1 MKKII
6 IAIALI
12 GLLLTGCKNYNK
24 AIFDTSY
31 RFNYAIIKL
40 PNGEFIKTKITKW
53 SDGGENDFGWIQ
65 VWTEDNY
72 YYTAL
77 ENVVLSNKEI
87 K

>member
-6 IAIALI
+6 SLI
-12 GLLLTGCKNYNK
+12 LVIILLTGCGVYNK
-24 AIFDTSY
+24 KILDTSY
-31 RFNYAIIKL
+31 QFNYAMIKL
-40 PNGEFIKTKITKW
+40 PDGKTINIKIKSW
-53 SDGGENDFGWIQ
+53 SDGGEGDIGWIQ

-77 ENVVLSNKEI
+77 ENVILSNKEI

>member
-6 IAIALI
+6 IAIAI
-12 GLLLTGCKNYNK
+12 TGLLLSGCQFYNK
-24 AIFDTSY
+24 AIIDTSY
-31 RFNYAIIKL
+31 RFNYAMIKL
-40 PNGEFIKTKITKW
+40 PDGKTIKTKITKW
-53 SDGGENDFGWIQ
+53 NDGGENDIGWIQ